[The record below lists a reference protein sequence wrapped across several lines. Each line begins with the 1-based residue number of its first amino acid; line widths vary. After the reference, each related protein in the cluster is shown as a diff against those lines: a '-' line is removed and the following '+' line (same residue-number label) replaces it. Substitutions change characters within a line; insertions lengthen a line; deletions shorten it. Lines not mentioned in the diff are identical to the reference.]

1 MNGIHDCAWTDC
13 LISERIDTVLR
24 HHHLLPPADIKP
36 CRLELVIKTFPEA
49 GFQRWGPLT
58 CFHKVLCSLLFLKF
72 KSLFFFYISYI
83 FISIHIYVCIF
94 FFLQNPHPHAAKL
107 SQHILSDVTQMLFFK
122 SGEAN
127 TPATSGNVTW
137 IKCFVHQTH
146 TFVLTFNVSSHI
158 TLKWEIWHMQAK
170 LTRHDTRAHFLPMC
184 QKQHPGQFD
193 TVCLLET
200 PPESSSIKSK

>member
-83 FISIHIYVCIF
+83 FISIHIYMCVF
-94 FFLQNPHPHAAKL
+94 FFFCRIHIHMLQSYLNI
-107 SQHILSDVTQMLFFK
+107 SYQM
-122 SGEAN
+122 S
-127 TPATSGNVTW
+127 PR
-137 IKCFVHQTH
+137 C
-146 TFVLTFNVSSHI
+146 SS
-158 TLKWEIWHMQAK
+158 LNLGK
-170 LTRHDTRAHFLPMC
+170 LTLQRPRATLPELSVLFTKHTLLSSPLMFLL
-184 QKQHPGQFD
+184 
-193 TVCLLET
+193 T
-200 PPESSSIKSK
+200 